1 MLLITVNMPYI
12 KGNYHFPKSISKGI
26 AAYDNLMKIKCDLHS
41 VCAVIVNY
49 RYGNV
54 LIGFLGHYYNGL

>member
-26 AAYDNLMKIKCDLHS
+26 AAYDNLLKIKCDLHS
-41 VCAVIVNY
+41 VNY
-49 RYGNV
+49 RSGNV
-54 LIGFLGHYYNGL
+54 SIGFVRHYYNGL